1 MSRIAVAVLGL
12 ALVVAAPAPATAATV
27 ATRSPRSPAAPAA
40 AKPSPKP
47 SPKPSAK
54 KPPARKTRPAA
65 PALQPVLAAPR
76 PTPNCPPIPASR
88 RVTTE
93 PWAQQAL
100 DFSSA
105 WPLTRGQ
112 GVTVAV
118 VDSGVDYSPQLGRV
132 DAIDVTGTGVQ
143 DCVGHGTAVA
153 AIIGAKD
160 FQARGVPFEGVAPAA
175 RILSVKVNN
184 QSVGDSPTTG
194 NSNTLAQGII
204 DAATL
209 GAQVINVSVQT
220 RSTPELSRAVRF
232 ALGKGAVIVAAG
244 GNDGPGTGAGPFY
257 PASYPGVLSVGAVK
271 SDGSLAPFSDLGSH
285 VGVTA
290 PGVNI
295 TSAWPGGFA
304 NGSLNGTSFA
314 TAFVSGVAALV
325 RSRFPGLSGPAVV
338 NRIEATANGG
348 TGPGTGNGLVNPVE
362 AVTAILPSGAAPSPA
377 PSARPQSV
385 SVSRAPPPDRAARA
399 TALAVTAS
407 ALGTAA
413 LVALG
418 AVVISQGRR
427 RRWRAE
433 RARIPAAGG
442 PVAGDLPPPAPRPP
456 PHSPFTVP
464 PRSPVT
470 GARRA
475 DR

>member
-12 ALVVAAPAPATAATV
+12 ALAVAAQAPATAATV
-27 ATRSPRSPAAPAA
+27 DGARGATGTRGGTGGRAEISAAPAA

-47 SPKPSAK
+47 SAK
-54 KPPARKTRPAA
+54 KPPPKKRPVA
-65 PALQPVLAAPR
+65 PALTAVPAEPR
-76 PTPNCPPIPASR
+76 PTSNCPSVPAAT

-105 WPLTRGQ
+105 WPLTQGQ

-118 VDSGVDYSPQLGRV
+118 VDSGVDYSPQLTGRV
-132 DAIDVTGTGVQ
+132 TAVDVTHTGYQ

-153 AIIGAKD
+153 AIIGATNM
-160 FQARGVPFEGVAPAA
+160 QARGVPFEGVAPRAK
-175 RILSVKVNN
+175 ILSVKVNN
-184 QSVGDSPTTG
+184 QPTGSP
-194 NSNTLAQGII
+194 SALAQGII

-209 GAQVINVSVQT
+209 HAQVINVSVQARNT
-220 RSTPELSRAVRF
+220 LQLSQAVRF
-232 ALGKGAVIVAAG
+232 ALSKGAVIVAAG
-244 GNDGPGTGAGPFY
+244 GNDGPGTGTGPFY
-257 PASYPGVLSVGAVK
+257 PASYPYPGVLSVGAVE

-290 PGVNI
+290 PGVGI

-304 NGSLNGTSFA
+304 NGSLDGTSFA

-325 RSRFPGLSGPAVV
+325 RSRFPGLTGAAVV

-348 TGPGTGNGLVNPVE
+348 TGPGTGDGLVNPLE
-362 AVTAILPSGAAPSPA
+362 AVTAILPSGAAPSPS
-377 PSARPQSV
+377 PSARPQPV
-385 SVSRAPPPDRAARA
+385 SVSRAPPPDQAVSR

-407 ALGTAA
+407 ALGAAA

-433 RARIPAAGG
+433 RARIPADDG
-442 PVAGDLPPPAPRPP
+442 PVADDPPPPP
-456 PHSPFTVP
+456 P
-464 PRSPVT
+464 VT
-470 GARRA
+470 DAQRA
-475 DR
+475 GRWPS